1 MVKARHIAAII
12 SLAALAECRGGAP
25 AGNAAAAA
33 PEASPGPL
41 VAAVAAEMPG
51 CFVLGGEWFGYQY
64 ELLEAYAASLGREL
78 RLVRGLSMPAIRVKL
93 ASGELDAA
101 AVLSDARFPDES
113 EFLSGA
119 GSRSAAGSSG
129 APENGAFS
137 VPIYNTGYVLLAAD
151 AARRPPSQGPAAGS
165 SGGCGSF
172 AVSGG
177 YGVSGGRADSGGA
190 ADESFAGDASG
201 FGPERYA
208 PGGFPREAMDTARIM
223 VSAGFG
229 RTRSYDRM
237 LDLLPRARIFL
248 SPRSGV
254 ELAPELAE
262 GRFDYLVC
270 ERSEAAAALALTDG
284 IHEAYRFP
292 DEAPMS
298 LLFGPRGGNLC
309 RGFRVWLAGY
319 RRSGGADMLRHLY
332 LESGLAGRIGSITRP
347 ARVAGGISV
356 WDGLLRRVGRREGV
370 DWRLLSAI
378 AYHESRF
385 TPDAVSE
392 RGAQGLMQVMPVV
405 ARQFGADE
413 SRLMTPEL
421 NVLLPAKLLHRIGDI
436 LRLPDS
442 LPRNDR
448 LAMLLAAYNGGV
460 GRVAEARRTAAGD
473 GADCNEW
480 AALEPYIT
488 PRRAARYASEVLGR
502 YESYCRAV
510 DLQ

>member
-25 AGNAAAAA
+25 AGNASAAS
-33 PEASPGPL
+33 PDASPGPL

-64 ELLEAYAASLGREL
+64 ELLEAYAAGLGREL
-78 RLVRGLSMPAIRVKL
+78 RLVRGLSAAAIREKL
-93 ASGELDAA
+93 LAGELDAA
-101 AVLSDARFPDES
+101 ATLSDDGFSRES
-113 EFLSGA
+113 FS
-119 GSRSAAGSSG
+119 GSRSGGSAEGIS
-129 APENGAFS
+129 S
-137 VPIYNTGYVLLAAD
+137 VPLYNTGYVLLAA
-151 AARRPPSQGPAAGS
+151 APVRRAPSQGPAAASCGGRGS
-165 SGGCGSF
+165 S

-177 YGVSGGRADSGGA
+177 YGSSGGRAVSGHSDSSGGGA
-190 ADESFAGDASG
+190 ADESFAGDAFG
-201 FGPERYA
+201 FGPEGYA
-208 PGGFPREAMDTARIM
+208 PGGGFPREAMDTARIM

-248 SPRSGV
+248 TPRSGV
-254 ELAPELAE
+254 ELAAELAE
-262 GRFDYLVC
+262 GRFDFLVC

-284 IHEAYRFP
+284 IYEAYRFP
-292 DEAPMS
+292 DEVGMS
-298 LLFGPRGGNLC
+298 LLFGPRGGNLG

-356 WDGLLRRVGRREGV
+356 WDGLLRRVGRREGI

-413 SRLMTPEL
+413 SRLMSPEL
-421 NVLLPAKLLHRIGDI
+421 NVLLAAKLLHRIGVI

-460 GRVAEARRTAAGD
+460 GRVAAARRAAAGD
-473 GADCNEW
+473 GADCNDW
-480 AALEPYIT
+480 AALEPYIV